1 MISVL
6 SGLGTI
12 AAVVLVGVVLAHLRV
27 LDAGGQQVL
36 ARITFTVAT
45 PALILTLMSRTD
57 ISRIVSPSLAVA
69 ACASVLVALVWVG
82 LARLRWRRSGTETV
96 VGAWAAGYVNANNLG
111 LPVAAFVLGDA
122 SAALPVLLL
131 QMLLLQPLGLVVL
144 DVCAAR
150 ELGDTVSSWSVLSR
164 PFRNPMTV
172 ATLAGVAL
180 SLLEWPL
187 PALVAAPLDMLG
199 AMSVPAMLV
208 AFGVSLRLGP
218 LPGRGEPPAQVA
230 TLVGLKLVVMPAVA
244 WVLAAL
250 VWRLDPPTVA
260 AVVLMAG
267 LPSAQNV
274 FVIATRYRVGVLLA
288 RDVVFVSTVL
298 SFLTVVLL
306 ALLLRLG

>member
-12 AAVVLVGVVLAHLRV
+12 AAVVLVGVALAHLRV
-27 LDAGGQQVL
+27 LDATGQQVL

-69 ACASVLVALVWVG
+69 ACASLAVALLWVVP
-82 LARLRWRRSGTETV
+82 ARLRWRRSGAETV
-96 VGAWAAGYVNANNLG
+96 VGAWSAGYVNANNLG
-111 LPVAAFVLGDA
+111 IPVAALVLGDA

-131 QMLLLQPLGLVVL
+131 QMLVLQPLGLVVL
-144 DVCAAR
+144 DVCEAR
-150 ELGDTVSSWSVLSR
+150 ARGDRASVGSVLSR
-164 PFRNPMTV
+164 PFRNPLTV

-180 SLLEWPL
+180 SLLEWSI
-187 PALVAAPLDMLG
+187 PAPVAAPLDMLG
-199 AMSVPAMLV
+199 AMSVPAMLL

-218 LPGRGEPPAQVA
+218 LPGRGEPPVQVA
-230 TLVGLKLVVMPAVA
+230 TLVVLKLVVMPAVA

-250 VWRLDPPTVA
+250 VWRLDPATVA

-274 FVIATRYRVGVLLA
+274 FVIATRYRVAVLLA

-298 SFLTVVLL
+298 SFATVVLL